1 MGGRAFPDLYV
12 PRMNHQVYEKVKQ
25 TALKILSK
33 RFANA
38 TVIPEA
44 PEKLDFGD
52 VDFVIELSSST
63 PLPCQQVALDLGAK
77 SIRNNHPTYSFA
89 VPLENPDLEVQ
100 TFAQVDIQVCL
111 PGDLAWTIFLHG
123 YGDLGSILGT
133 FNYGYGFT
141 SKNDGFYVRI
151 KEQEAQNWSA
161 SQVFL
166 SKDPNLVMDFL
177 GLDKHK
183 VHSGF
188 EDERQLFDWA
198 VTSRLFSRKLVEKRK
213 ENSEMRSRMEKR
225 PMFCRF
231 MSQYLSSI
239 SNVDSDFNG
248 TRDAH
253 TKAALVFFDK
263 ADEFNARRAKVL
275 IENAEDHA
283 WYIIKTTVLTPR
295 AKLETKRLNEVV
307 RALKRFVAFKGGEP
321 YICDE
326 PEMDAECQARFA
338 FYITEA
344 DEVTPN
350 LRDWILR
357 NWEEVKT
364 RERQRA
370 KGSRREA
377 AQQG

>member
-1 MGGRAFPDLYV
+1 MGGRAFPDLHV
-12 PRMNHQVYEKVKQ
+12 PRMNHQVYEKVRR

-38 TVIPEA
+38 TAIPEA

-52 VDFVIELSSST
+52 VDFVIELSPST
-63 PLPCQQVALDLGAK
+63 PLPHHQVALDLGAK
-77 SIRNNHPTYSFA
+77 NIKNNHPTYSFA
-89 VPLENPDLEVQ
+89 IPLEDTGEEVQ
-100 TFAQVDIQVCL
+100 AFAQVDIQVCL

-133 FNYGYGFT
+133 FNYGNGFT
-141 SKNDGFYVRI
+141 SKNDGFFVRI
-151 KEQEAQNWSA
+151 REQEAQNWSA

-177 GLDKHK
+177 GLDKHEFQR
-183 VHSGF
+183 GF
-188 EDERQLFDWA
+188 GSERQLFDWA
-198 VTSRLFSRKLVEKRK
+198 VSSRLFNRRLVEKRGD
-213 ENSEMRSRMEKR
+213 NSEMRSRMEKR
-225 PMFCRF
+225 PMFRRF
-231 MSQYLSSI
+231 MSQYLPSI
-239 SNVDSDFNG
+239 PDVVAGSLE

-253 TKAALVFFDK
+253 TDAALVFFDK
-263 ADEFNARRAKVL
+263 ADNFNSRRAKIL

-283 WYIIKTTVLTPR
+283 WYIIKTTVLTPH
-295 AKLETKRLNEVV
+295 AKLEAKRLNEVV
-307 RALKRFVAFKGGEP
+307 RALKRFVGFKGGEP

-326 PEMDAECQARFA
+326 PEMDVECQARFA

-350 LRDWILR
+350 LRDWFLK
-357 NWEEVKT
+357 NWEEVKS

-370 KGSRREA
+370 KNSRRAA
-377 AQQG
+377 AQEG

>member
-25 TALKILSK
+25 TALKILLK

-38 TVIPEA
+38 TAIPEA
-44 PEKLDFGD
+44 PGKLDFGD
-52 VDFVIELSSST
+52 VDFIIELSSTT
-63 PLPCQQVALDLGAK
+63 PLPYQQVALDLGAK
-77 SIRNNHPTYSFA
+77 KIKTNHPTYSFA
-89 VPLENPDLEVQ
+89 VPLENTDVKVQ
-100 TFAQVDIQVCL
+100 AFAQVDIQVCL
-111 PGDLAWTIFLHG
+111 PGDLAWTMFLHG

-133 FNYGYGFT
+133 FNYSYGFT
-141 SKNDGFYVRI
+141 SKNDGFYIRI
-151 KEQEAQNWSA
+151 REQEAQNWSA

-166 SKDPNLVMDFL
+166 SKDPNSVMDFL
-177 GLDKHK
+177 RLDKHK
-183 VHSGF
+183 FYSGF
-188 EDERQLFDWA
+188 DDERQLFDWA
-198 VTSRLFSRKLVEKRK
+198 VSSRLFSRRLVEKRK
-213 ENSEMRSRMEKR
+213 DNSETRSRMEKR
-225 PMFCRF
+225 PMFHRF
-231 MSQYLSSI
+231 MSQYLLSI
-239 SNVDSDFNG
+239 PNVESDVNE

-253 TKAALVFFDK
+253 TRAALEFFDK
-263 ADEFNARRAKVL
+263 ADEFNTRRAKVL

-283 WYIIKTTVLTPR
+283 WYIIKTTVLTPL
-295 AKLETKRLNEVV
+295 ANLETKRLNEVV
-307 RALKRFVAFKGGEP
+307 RALKRFVAFKSGEP

-344 DEVTPN
+344 DEVAPN

-357 NWEEVKT
+357 NWEEAKA

-370 KGSRREA
+370 KGSRRKA